1 MNDKISVIIPVYNV
15 ELYLNKCLQSII
27 GSTYS
32 NLEIIL
38 INDGSPDNCDKLC
51 KEWELKDNRIIYIKK
66 ENGGVCSARNLG
78 LDKATGNYIAF
89 VDADD
94 YISPF
99 MYERLY
105 TLMID
110 NEADLVI
117 CGRTRILE
125 DRIVNYKD
133 TGIQIFSGK
142 NVNMQNLSCQFDLNI
157 SMNKLYKKTLFKN
170 LRFPLNMTYAEDLFI
185 VPDILSKAQKIVY
198 TSEGLYYY
206 VERKNSASFTLNE
219 KKLLNDICAKQKLL
233 NYLISNHANCSIA
246 FDWLFAAYTNLYN
259 NSNSFRTKIKAWI
272 FYAKFYRIHFKWS
285 ICHAKASIF
294 LVLPSLYNWI
304 KRNSIL
310 TL

>member
-1 MNDKISVIIPVYNV
+1 MMNDKISVIIPVYNV

-157 SMNKLYKKTLFKN
+157 SMNKLYK
-170 LRFPLNMTYAEDLFI
+170 
-185 VPDILSKAQKIVY
+185 
-198 TSEGLYYY
+198 
-206 VERKNSASFTLNE
+206 
-219 KKLLNDICAKQKLL
+219 
-233 NYLISNHANCSIA
+233 
-246 FDWLFAAYTNLYN
+246 
-259 NSNSFRTKIKAWI
+259 
-272 FYAKFYRIHFKWS
+272 
-285 ICHAKASIF
+285 
-294 LVLPSLYNWI
+294 
-304 KRNSIL
+304 NSIQKFAISFKYDL
-310 TL
+310 CRRFIYCTRYTK

>member
-1 MNDKISVIIPVYNV
+1 MKDKISVIIPVYNV
-15 ELYLNKCLQSII
+15 ELYLNKCLQSIT

-66 ENGGVCSARNLG
+66 ENGGVSSARNLG

-125 DRIVNYKD
+125 DKIVNYKD
-133 TGIQIFSGK
+133 TGIQIFSEK

-157 SMNKLYKKTLFKN
+157 SMNKLYKKTLFKD

-185 VPDILSKAQKIVY
+185 V
-198 TSEGLYYY
+198 
-206 VERKNSASFTLNE
+206 KNSLYQRRIVLLCR
-219 KKLLNDICAKQKLL
+219 KKKFC
-233 NYLISNHANCSIA
+233 LI
-246 FDWLFAAYTNLYN
+246 
-259 NSNSFRTKIKAWI
+259 RIK
-272 FYAKFYRIHFKWS
+272 
-285 ICHAKASIF
+285 
-294 LVLPSLYNWI
+294 
-304 KRNSIL
+304 
-310 TL
+310 